1 MKNPGMEPVD
11 GGGEQRLWPAAVLSR
26 GVVMAARQQAE
37 GAALVQWRR
46 RQAPALPRA
55 ADATE
60 LPGSEESDS

>member
-1 MKNPGMEPVD
+1 
-11 GGGEQRLWPAAVLSR
+11 VLSR
-26 GVVMAARQQAE
+26 GVVMAARRQAE